1 MRDLYVEELT
11 NLYGQRFEQI
21 DWEASGSEL
30 SRMLTERMGTRCMVV
45 FDKRE
50 LENGVIS
57 PRIDTREFGCDPAS
71 PAVQEVFDSLDWLQF
86 NESS

>member
-1 MRDLYVEELT
+1 MRDLYVEELKK
-11 NLYGQRFEQI
+11 LYGEQFDQI

-30 SRMLTERMGTRCMVV
+30 SRMLTERMGTRCKVV

-50 LENGVIS
+50 LEYGVIS

-71 PAVQEVFDSLDWLQF
+71 PAVQEVFDSMDWIQF
-86 NESS
+86 DESS